1 MKIKEL
7 ENAASNYGTP
17 IYVYDLS
24 IIESQNKKL
33 QNAFKNLDNYKIH
46 FAAKS
51 LSNISILKFINN
63 LGIGLDAVS
72 IEEVKIGIKC
82 GFNKNEILY
91 TPNGVSFSE
100 IKEAKSLGVKI
111 NLDRL
116 ESIKDFSEHYPNHSI
131 SVRINPGIYA
141 GGNEK
146 ISVGHSNSKFGIP
159 EEFIE
164 DLIKMD
170 KVNKIKVTGLH
181 IHTGSD
187 ITKNNQF
194 EKGIKKIFSIAT
206 KFKNIESIDLGGGI
220 KIPYFLGDTETNL
233 NDYASAVKHEHK
245 KFKNNTGK
253 DLKIIFEPGKFLVSD
268 SGYFITKVNYI
279 KKSKNNNFV
288 QVNSGFNHFIRP
300 TLYNSYHEVINLS
313 NPNDQKEEY
322 TVVGYICEKDTLAEK
337 RKISKI
343 SKGDFLCFKNA
354 GAYGYNMSSNYNS
367 RLRPL
372 ELCIHK
378 NSIKKI
384 REKEN
389 LEDLLKNQIDIF
401 KLP

>member
-7 ENAASNYGTP
+7 KKAAVNFGTP

-24 IIESQNKKL
+24 IIESQYRKL

-51 LSNISILKFINN
+51 LSNISVLKFIKN
-63 LGIGLDAVS
+63 LEIGLDAVS

-82 GFNKNEILY
+82 GFKKHEILF
-91 TPNGVSFSE
+91 TPNGVNFSE

-111 NLDRL
+111 NLDSL
-116 ESIKDFSEHYPNHSI
+116 ESIKDFSENYPNDPISI
-131 SVRINPGIYA
+131 RINPGIYA

-159 EEFIE
+159 EEFIS

-170 KVNKIKVTGLH
+170 KENRINVTGLH

-187 ITKNNQF
+187 ITKNNEF
-194 EKGIKKIFSIAT
+194 EKGIKKIFSTAT
-206 KFKNIESIDLGGGI
+206 
-220 KIPYFLGDTETNL
+220 
-233 NDYASAVKHEHK
+233 

-253 DLKIIFEPGKFLVSD
+253 KLKIIFEPGKFLVSD
-268 SGYFITKVNYI
+268 SGYFITSVNYI
-279 KKSKNNNFV
+279 KKSQNNNFI
-288 QVNSGFNHFIRP
+288 QVNSGFNHFLRP

-313 NPNDQKEEY
+313 NPNDQKEEC
-322 TVVGYICEKDTLAEK
+322 TIVGYICEKDTLAEK
-337 RKISKI
+337 RMISKI
-343 SKGDFLCFKNA
+343 SKGDLLCFKNA

-367 RLRPL
+367 RLRPA
-372 ELCIHK
+372 ELCIHD

-401 KLP
+401 

>member
-7 ENAASNYGTP
+7 ENAASNFGTP

-111 NLDRL
+111 NLDSL
-116 ESIKDFSEHYPNHSI
+116 ESIKDFSEHYPKHSI

-233 NDYASAVKHEHK
+233 NDYASAVQHEHK

-372 ELCIHK
+372 ELCIHE

-401 KLP
+401 

>member
-7 ENAASNYGTP
+7 KKAAVNFGTP
-17 IYVYDLS
+17 LYVYDLS
-24 IIESQNKKL
+24 IIESQYRKL

-51 LSNISILKFINN
+51 LSNISVLKFIKN
-63 LGIGLDAVS
+63 LEIGLDAVS

-82 GFNKNEILY
+82 GFKKHEILF
-91 TPNGVSFSE
+91 TPNGVNFSE

-111 NLDRL
+111 NLDSL
-116 ESIKDFSEHYPNHSI
+116 ESIKDFSENYPNDPISI
-131 SVRINPGIYA
+131 RINPGIYA

-159 EEFIE
+159 EEFIN

-170 KVNKIKVTGLH
+170 EENRINVTGLH

-187 ITKNNQF
+187 ITKNNEF

-220 KIPYFLGDTETNL
+220 KIPYFSGDTETNL
-233 NDYASAVKHEHK
+233 NDYAKAVEEEHN

-253 DLKIIFEPGKFLVSD
+253 KLKIIFEPGKFLVSD
-268 SGYFITKVNYI
+268 SGYFITSVNYI
-279 KKSKNNNFV
+279 KKSQNNNFI
-288 QVNSGFNHFIRP
+288 QVNSGFNHFLRP

-313 NPNDQKEEY
+313 NPNDKKEEC
-322 TVVGYICEKDTLAEK
+322 TIVGYICEKDTLAEK
-337 RKISKI
+337 RMISKI
-343 SKGDFLCFKNA
+343 SKGDLLCFKNA

-367 RLRPL
+367 RLRPA
-372 ELCIHK
+372 ELCIHD

-401 KLP
+401 

>member
-7 ENAASNYGTP
+7 KKAAVNFGTP

-24 IIESQNKKL
+24 IIESQYRKL

-51 LSNISILKFINN
+51 LSNISVLKFIKN
-63 LGIGLDAVS
+63 LEIGLDAVS

-82 GFNKNEILY
+82 GFKKHEILF
-91 TPNGVSFSE
+91 TPNGVNFSE

-111 NLDRL
+111 NLDSL
-116 ESIKDFSEHYPNHSI
+116 ESIKDISENYPNDPISI
-131 SVRINPGIYA
+131 RINPGIYA

-159 EEFIE
+159 EEFIK

-170 KVNKIKVTGLH
+170 KVNKIKITGLH

-233 NDYASAVKHEHK
+233 NDYASAVEHEHK
-245 KFKNNTGK
+245 KFKNNTGRE
-253 DLKIIFEPGKFLVSD
+253 LKIIFEPGKFLVSD

-279 KKSKNNNFV
+279 KRSENNNFV

-300 TLYNSYHEVINLS
+300 TLYNSHHEVINLS

-343 SKGDFLCFKNA
+343 SKGDLLCFKNA

-367 RLRPL
+367 RLRPA
-372 ELCIHK
+372 ELCIHE

-384 REKEN
+384 REEEN

-401 KLP
+401 